1 MSQYVP
7 IDAERQLPFLLC
19 SAGKA
24 GYVAMNGAADG
35 CFALY
40 ALLLLLEKCFTGTIK
55 SENWSYLF

>member
-7 IDAERQLPFLLC
+7 VDAERQLPFLSY

-24 GYVAMNGAADG
+24 GYMAMKGAVDG

-40 ALLLLLEKCFTGTIK
+40 ALPLLLEKCFTGTIK
-55 SENWSYLF
+55 SEN

>member
-7 IDAERQLPFLLC
+7 TDAERQLQFLLY

-24 GYVAMNGAADG
+24 GYMAINGVVDG

-40 ALLLLLEKCFTGTIK
+40 ALPLLLEKCFTGTIK
-55 SENWSYLF
+55 SEN